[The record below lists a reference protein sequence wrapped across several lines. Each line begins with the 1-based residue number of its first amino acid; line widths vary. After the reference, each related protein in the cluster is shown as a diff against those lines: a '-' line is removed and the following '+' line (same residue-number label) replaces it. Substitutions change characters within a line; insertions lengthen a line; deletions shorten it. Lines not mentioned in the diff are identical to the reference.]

1 MGSTLLA
8 YFLIPAVFLVQVT
21 CFQFNFSTFQKEDE
35 SQLTLSRNSYIVLG
49 AIQVTP
55 DVNGGSMQNLSGRA
69 LYKKPF
75 RLWKG
80 NHTTIASFNTSFVL
94 NIRSQTSPGG
104 EGVAFLITGNSSL
117 PDNSQGQWL
126 GMVNAN
132 TNGSS
137 QASVVAVEFDTRKS
151 DDQDMDGNHIGLNIN
166 SIHSTKQV
174 SLSNYGVNISG
185 GDDLRVHLRY
195 DGQKLSVFI
204 GDNQTLVLSQ
214 SLDLSTYLPEKVFMG
229 FSGSTS
235 NETELNC
242 VKSWAFSGTDIGGDR
257 NLRWVWIMVPV
268 ASVGILVGVAMYLW
282 LRRVYKEEDLEGQGG
297 RLQGNIE
304 DEIKRS
310 NLGPRRFGLKEL
322 KLATGNFSLKN
333 KLGKGGFGTVYKGT
347 WRNNDVAVKRVSKK
361 SHQGK
366 QEFIA
371 EVTTIGHLNHKNL
384 VKLIGWCYEK
394 REFLLVYEYMPHG
407 SLDKFIFC
415 DDKPTLQ
422 EESTLNWEQRLLIIQ
437 GVAQALDYLHNGCQ
451 KRVLHRDIKSSNI
464 MLDSEFNAKLGD
476 FGLARTIQEK
486 EKTHH
491 STIEIAGTPG
501 YMAPETFL
509 ISRATVETDVYSFG
523 VLVMEVVSGR
533 KPGNQ
538 SELNNYNNSIVNW
551 VWDYYRKGSISGAAD
566 SRMDGD
572 FDEKEL
578 ECVLVLGLGCCHPN
592 PHYRPSMRTVLQ
604 VLSGEVDP
612 PQVPQERPSFVWPAM
627 PPSFNHM
634 DDSLTG
640 SQLTP
645 FTDLS
650 VFSWIFCSKQTHE
663 KLDAAKLLGNRGV
676 FQKASDCGMLAENK
690 LGKGGFGTVYKG
702 TWRNNDVAVKRVSK
716 KSHQGKQEFIAEVTT
731 IGHLNHKNLV
741 KLIGWCYE
749 KREFLLVYEYMPHG
763 SLDKFIF
770 CDDKPTLQEESTLN
784 WDQRL
789 LIIQGVAQ
797 ALDYLHNG
805 CQKRVLHR
813 DIKSSNIML
822 DSEFNAKLGDFGL
835 ARTIQEK
842 EKTHHSTIEIAGTPG
857 YMAPETF
864 LISRATV
871 ETDVYSFGVLV
882 MEVVSGR
889 KPGNQSEL
897 NNYNNS
903 IVNWVWDYYRK
914 GSISGAADSRMDG
927 DFDEKEL
934 ECVLVLGLG
943 CCHPN
948 PHYRP
953 SMRTVLQVL
962 SGEVDPPQ
970 VPQERPSFVWPAM
983 PPSFNHM
990 DDSLTGSQLTPFTDL
1005 SGR

>member
-94 NIRSQTSPGG
+94 NIRNQTSPGG

-166 SIHSTKQV
+166 SIQSTKQV

-185 GDDLRVHLRY
+185 GEDLRVQLRY

-282 LRRVYKEEDLEGQGG
+282 LRRVYKEEDLERQGG

-322 KLATGNFSLKN
+322 KQATGNFSPK
-333 KLGKGGFGTVYKGT
+333 
-347 WRNNDVAVKRVSKK
+347 
-361 SHQGK
+361 
-366 QEFIA
+366 
-371 EVTTIGHLNHKNL
+371 
-384 VKLIGWCYEK
+384 
-394 REFLLVYEYMPHG
+394 
-407 SLDKFIFC
+407 
-415 DDKPTLQ
+415 
-422 EESTLNWEQRLLIIQ
+422 
-437 GVAQALDYLHNGCQ
+437 
-451 KRVLHRDIKSSNI
+451 
-464 MLDSEFNAKLGD
+464 
-476 FGLARTIQEK
+476 
-486 EKTHH
+486 
-491 STIEIAGTPG
+491 
-501 YMAPETFL
+501 
-509 ISRATVETDVYSFG
+509 
-523 VLVMEVVSGR
+523 
-533 KPGNQ
+533 
-538 SELNNYNNSIVNW
+538 
-551 VWDYYRKGSISGAAD
+551 
-566 SRMDGD
+566 
-572 FDEKEL
+572 
-578 ECVLVLGLGCCHPN
+578 
-592 PHYRPSMRTVLQ
+592 
-604 VLSGEVDP
+604 
-612 PQVPQERPSFVWPAM
+612 
-627 PPSFNHM
+627 
-634 DDSLTG
+634 
-640 SQLTP
+640 
-645 FTDLS
+645 
-650 VFSWIFCSKQTHE
+650 
-663 KLDAAKLLGNRGV
+663 
-676 FQKASDCGMLAENK
+676 NK

-882 MEVVSGR
+882 MEVVCGR

-927 DFDEKEL
+927 DFDEKEV